1 MLILDPDL
9 LWPIVGSIVAG
20 AMIGIEREYRSSPA
34 GFRTHILVC
43 LSSALLMLAAVHQ
56 IRWLTDTPDEII
68 RIDPVRMAHGVL
80 TGIGFLC
87 GGVIFREGFTVRGLT
102 TAASLWVTASLGVL
116 FGVGFYGLALLGG
129 VATLLVLAAVRMTET
144 LLPQRQ
150 FAEVRIRFRDGAD
163 VGLPR
168 FRAILAAQDLE
179 TQAISQKA
187 AGEAIELA
195 ATVSG
200 YTEARAQRLA
210 DSLRTDG
217 DVLGFRCRPH
227 KL

>member
-1 MLILDPDL
+1 MQVLDPDL
-9 LWPIVGSIVAG
+9 LWPIAGSILAG
-20 AMIGIEREYRSSPA
+20 AVIGIEREYRSSPA

-56 IRWLTDTPDEII
+56 IRWLTDTPDAII

-102 TAASLWVTASLGVL
+102 TAASLWATASLGVL

-129 VATLLVLAAVRMTET
+129 LAIVLVLAAIRLTES

-150 FAEVRIRFRDGAD
+150 YAEVRVRFGAGEA

-168 FRAILAAQDLE
+168 FRELLASHGLQA
-179 TQAISQKA
+179 QAISQEA
-187 AGEAIELA
+187 AGDELELST
-195 ATVSG
+195 TVSS

-210 DSLRTDG
+210 DSLRADG
-217 DVLGFRCRPH
+217 AALAFKCLPH